1 MGLKVDMS
9 RSVLMTGATSG
20 IGRSLVVQLAARHW
34 RVLASGRNHDALA
47 SLQVETGCEVMAVDL
62 SDSSAAEQLFEMAW
76 NRLDGVDVLV
86 NGAGMNQ
93 RKVPVEEIEVPDWE
107 AHMALNLRAPMVLC
121 REAMRRMP
129 AGGHILNV
137 VSTIA
142 LSSQANYSIYAA
154 SKYGLL
160 GFTNTLRKEAQS
172 RGIKVTAAFPGG
184 TDTAFRTEER
194 LDYMRPDSAA
204 LMLVQALEAP
214 ADVVMHEVVYR
225 PMVETNF

>member
-1 MGLKVDMS
+1 MSMS
-9 RSVLMTGATSG
+9 RSVLITGATSG
-20 IGRSLVVQLAARHW
+20 IGRALAVQLAARGW
-34 RVLASGRNHDALA
+34 RVVASGRSRDALA
-47 SLQVETGCEVMAVDL
+47 TLQSETGCEVVAANL
-62 SDSSAAEQLFEMAW
+62 SDSSAAVHLFERAW
-76 NRLDGVDVLV
+76 NQLNGVDVLV

-93 RKVPVEEIEVPDWE
+93 QKVPVEKIEVLDWD

-121 REAMRRMP
+121 REAMMRMSEG
-129 AGGHILNV
+129 AHILNV

-142 LSSQANYSIYAA
+142 LTSQPNYSIYAA

-184 TDTAFRTEER
+184 TDTAFRMEER
-194 LDYMRPDSAA
+194 LDYMRPESAA
-204 LMLVQALEAP
+204 LMLVQVLEAP

>member
-1 MGLKVDMS
+1 M
-9 RSVLMTGATSG
+9 
-20 IGRSLVVQLAARHW
+20 
-34 RVLASGRNHDALA
+34 
-47 SLQVETGCEVMAVDL
+47 ETGCDVMAVDL
-62 SDSSAAEQLFEMAW
+62 LESSGAEQLFEMAW
-76 NRLDGVDVLV
+76 SRLDGVDVLV

-93 RKVPVEEIEVPDWE
+93 RKVPVAEIEVPDWE

-142 LSSQANYSIYAA
+142 LTSQANYSIYAA

-184 TDTAFRTEER
+184 TDTAFREEER

-214 ADVVMHEVVYR
+214 RDVVMHEVVFR